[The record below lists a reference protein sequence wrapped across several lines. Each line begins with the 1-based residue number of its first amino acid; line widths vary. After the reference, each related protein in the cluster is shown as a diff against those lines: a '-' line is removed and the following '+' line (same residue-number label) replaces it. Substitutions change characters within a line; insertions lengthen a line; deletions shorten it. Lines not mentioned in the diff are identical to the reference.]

1 MCTCFPQRSLLD
13 TEFPTYRKKRDSN
26 PSRDYYSSNTTSHN
40 YPRSRSRSRSRSHTH
55 SHHTRD
61 ASRFTARTH
70 SHSSL
75 RDALSFFYPLSLPC
89 GQTAFPPGPVS
100 FRVSFGFSLAFTLH
114 QPVSLQQPLALGVAL
129 QLLTDE
135 SRGLLPSK
143 PCSRQGARSPDTRI
157 LAVPHRGAGHAG
169 VAKTSQLFVGTAW
182 VREA

>member
-70 SHSSL
+70 SHSRSAMHYPSSTPSHFLADRPPSPLVQSRSVSPSASRSRSRSISPSRSNSRSRSASPSNSSL
-75 RDALSFFYPLSLPC
+75 INHAASFQASRVHDKERAPLTLEYLRSH
-89 GQTAFPPGPVS
+89 TAEPGTREWRSQVS
-100 FRVSFGFSLAFTLH
+100 YL
-114 QPVSLQQPLALGVAL
+114 
-129 QLLTDE
+129 
-135 SRGLLPSK
+135 
-143 PCSRQGARSPDTRI
+143 
-157 LAVPHRGAGHAG
+157 
-169 VAKTSQLFVGTAW
+169 
-182 VREA
+182 

>member
-70 SHSSL
+70 SHSRSAMHYPSSSPSHFLADRPPSPLVQSRSVSPSASRSRSRSISPSRSNSRSRSASPSNSSL
-75 RDALSFFYPLSLPC
+75 MNPAASFQASRVHDKERAPL
-89 GQTAFPPGPVS
+89 
-100 FRVSFGFSLAFTLH
+100 TLEY
-114 QPVSLQQPLALGVAL
+114 L
-129 QLLTDE
+129 
-135 SRGLLPSK
+135 
-143 PCSRQGARSPDTRI
+143 RSPTAEPGTREW
-157 LAVPHRGAGHAG
+157 R
-169 VAKTSQLFVGTAW
+169 SQVSCL
-182 VREA
+182 

>member
-70 SHSSL
+70 SHSRSAMHYPSSSPSHFLADRPPSPLVQSRSVSPSASRSRSRSISPSRSNSRSRSASPSNSSL
-75 RDALSFFYPLSLPC
+75 MNLAASFQASRVHDKERAPLTLEYLRSH
-89 GQTAFPPGPVS
+89 TAEPGTREWRSQVS
-100 FRVSFGFSLAFTLH
+100 YL
-114 QPVSLQQPLALGVAL
+114 
-129 QLLTDE
+129 
-135 SRGLLPSK
+135 
-143 PCSRQGARSPDTRI
+143 
-157 LAVPHRGAGHAG
+157 
-169 VAKTSQLFVGTAW
+169 
-182 VREA
+182 

>member
-70 SHSSL
+70 SHSRSAMHYPSSTPSHFLADRPPSPLVQSRSVSPSASRSRSRSISPSRSNRRSRSASPSNSSL
-75 RDALSFFYPLSLPC
+75 MKPAASFQASRVHDKERAPLTLEYLRSH
-89 GQTAFPPGPVS
+89 TAEPGTREWRSQVS
-100 FRVSFGFSLAFTLH
+100 YL
-114 QPVSLQQPLALGVAL
+114 
-129 QLLTDE
+129 
-135 SRGLLPSK
+135 
-143 PCSRQGARSPDTRI
+143 
-157 LAVPHRGAGHAG
+157 
-169 VAKTSQLFVGTAW
+169 
-182 VREA
+182 

>member
-70 SHSSL
+70 SHSRSAMHYPSSTPSHFLADRPPSPLVQSRCVSPSASRSRSRSISPSRSNSRSRSASPSNSSL
-75 RDALSFFYPLSLPC
+75 MNLAASFQASRVHDKERAPLTLEYLRSH
-89 GQTAFPPGPVS
+89 TAEPGTREWRSQVS
-100 FRVSFGFSLAFTLH
+100 YL
-114 QPVSLQQPLALGVAL
+114 
-129 QLLTDE
+129 
-135 SRGLLPSK
+135 
-143 PCSRQGARSPDTRI
+143 
-157 LAVPHRGAGHAG
+157 
-169 VAKTSQLFVGTAW
+169 
-182 VREA
+182 

>member
-70 SHSSL
+70 SHSRSAMHYPSSTPSHFLADRPPSPLVQSRSVSPSASRSRSRSISPSRSNSRSRSASPSNSSL
-75 RDALSFFYPLSLPC
+75 MNLAASFQASRVHDKERAPLTLEYLRSH
-89 GQTAFPPGPVS
+89 TAEPGTREWRSQVS
-100 FRVSFGFSLAFTLH
+100 YL
-114 QPVSLQQPLALGVAL
+114 
-129 QLLTDE
+129 
-135 SRGLLPSK
+135 
-143 PCSRQGARSPDTRI
+143 
-157 LAVPHRGAGHAG
+157 
-169 VAKTSQLFVGTAW
+169 
-182 VREA
+182 

>member
-70 SHSSL
+70 SHSRSVMH
-75 RDALSFFYPLSLPC
+75 YPSSSPSHFL
-89 GQTAFPPGPVS
+89 ADRPPS
-100 FRVSFGFSLAFTLH
+100 
-114 QPVSLQQPLALGVAL
+114 PLVQSRSMSSSASRSRSRSISTSRSNSRSRSASPL

-135 SRGLLPSK
+135 SCCLLPSK
-143 PCSRQGARSPDTRI
+143 PRSRQGARSPDTRI
-157 LAVPHRGAGHAG
+157 LAVPPRGAGHAG
-169 VAKTSQLFVGTAW
+169 VAKSSQLFVGTAW

>member
-70 SHSSL
+70 SHSRSAMHYPSSSPSHFLADRPPSPLVQSRSVSPSASRSRSRSISPSRSNSRSRSASPSNSSL
-75 RDALSFFYPLSLPC
+75 MNPAASFQASRVHDKERAPLTLEYLRSH
-89 GQTAFPPGPVS
+89 TAEPGTREWRSQVS
-100 FRVSFGFSLAFTLH
+100 CL
-114 QPVSLQQPLALGVAL
+114 
-129 QLLTDE
+129 
-135 SRGLLPSK
+135 
-143 PCSRQGARSPDTRI
+143 
-157 LAVPHRGAGHAG
+157 
-169 VAKTSQLFVGTAW
+169 
-182 VREA
+182 

>member
-70 SHSSL
+70 SHSRSAMHYPSSTPSHFLADRPPSPLVQSRSVSPSASRSRSRSISPSRSNSRSRSASPSNSSL
-75 RDALSFFYPLSLPC
+75 MNLAASFQASRVHDKERAPL
-89 GQTAFPPGPVS
+89 
-100 FRVSFGFSLAFTLH
+100 TL
-114 QPVSLQQPLALGVAL
+114 
-129 QLLTDE
+129 
-135 SRGLLPSK
+135 
-143 PCSRQGARSPDTRI
+143 
-157 LAVPHRGAGHAG
+157 
-169 VAKTSQLFVGTAW
+169 
-182 VREA
+182 

>member
-70 SHSSL
+70 SHSRSAMHYPSSTPTHNLPDRPPSPQVQTRSVSPSASRSRSRSISPSRSNSRSRSASPSNSSL
-75 RDALSFFYPLSLPC
+75 MNPAASFQASRVHDKERAPLTLEYLRSHP
-89 GQTAFPPGPVS
+89 AEPGTREWRSQVS
-100 FRVSFGFSLAFTLH
+100 CL
-114 QPVSLQQPLALGVAL
+114 
-129 QLLTDE
+129 
-135 SRGLLPSK
+135 
-143 PCSRQGARSPDTRI
+143 
-157 LAVPHRGAGHAG
+157 
-169 VAKTSQLFVGTAW
+169 
-182 VREA
+182 

>member
-70 SHSSL
+70 SHSRSAMHYHSSTPSHFLADRPPSPLIQSRSVSPSDSRSRSRSSPSRSNSRSRSASPSNSSL
-75 RDALSFFYPLSLPC
+75 MNPAASFQASRVHDKERAPLTLEYLRSH
-89 GQTAFPPGPVS
+89 TAEPGTREWRSQVS
-100 FRVSFGFSLAFTLH
+100 YL
-114 QPVSLQQPLALGVAL
+114 
-129 QLLTDE
+129 
-135 SRGLLPSK
+135 
-143 PCSRQGARSPDTRI
+143 
-157 LAVPHRGAGHAG
+157 
-169 VAKTSQLFVGTAW
+169 
-182 VREA
+182 